1 MQIQQSLYLSLVR
14 TCQKHL
20 VYTFSS
26 FLKIVVQTNMCRF
39 INQKLKSMGN
49 KIKSIGINVHLVQLI
64 SAVIILKLKSN
75 LIFLDQMHQ
84 AITRILDL
92 SLQQWE
98 LCRQLHKVKIQP
110 YQYKVK
116 VKVQWSFVKLIL
128 KNDTPSW
135 NMSLEDVILM

>member
-1 MQIQQSLYLSLVR
+1 MLKKLHKMQIQQSLYLSLVR

-26 FLKIVVQTNMCRF
+26 FIKIVVQTNMYRF
-39 INQKLKSMGN
+39 INQKLESMGN

-84 AITRILDL
+84 EITRILDL

-98 LCRQLHKVKIQP
+98 LCKQLHKAKI
-110 YQYKVK
+110 
-116 VKVQWSFVKLIL
+116 
-128 KNDTPSW
+128 
-135 NMSLEDVILM
+135 